1 MRGRARV
8 RAAVRITLAAVSE
21 PLLRFVCPPR
31 ALLGTP
37 TDWAPALLSEA
48 ELALLPGPGGLE
60 EVDALAHALS
70 LIAVK
75 VLRRER
81 DAAEQERTVMEFAAR
96 LPLVWVAPAFS
107 SDARLWARER
117 GPMTLQLQAAD
128 GPLPEQERR
137 RIERFVAIL
146 APQSE

>member
-1 MRGRARV
+1 LGLAARL
-8 RAAVRITLAAVSE
+8 TLAAVSE

-37 TDWAPALLSEA
+37 ADWAPVLLSEA
-48 ELALLPGPGGLE
+48 ELALLPGSGGLE
-60 EVDALAHALS
+60 EIDALAHALS
-70 LIAVK
+70 LVAVS

-81 DAAEQERTVMEFAAR
+81 DSAEQERTVMDYAAR
-96 LPLVWVAPAFS
+96 LPLVWVAPSFS
-107 SDARLWARER
+107 PPARTWARER
-117 GPMTLQLQAAD
+117 GPMTLQVAAPD
-128 GPLPEQERR
+128 GPLAPEERR